1 MAEPAGPFR
10 LLRDG
15 PRRYLCYCGPGGT
28 VYVTDALE
36 VWAGE
41 LDARPPLDCVCTGAG
56 AAGGPGLPRGWGP
69 GPAASGRAPSPPQR
83 CQPEEHG
90 TELREALGRGAA
102 ALSLGEGKAT
112 LQLREEARC
121 SALELFK
128 LPMAQARSQLQALV
142 FDMAGCIESLE
153 RRLEAVMETLAS
165 SCSPEKNTS
174 QSQQLFLPGRQLL
187 GGTPL
192 VPLLVCLLFPRRLL
206 VRVLSKALSVPS
218 AVAAVSCPAVLVPFL
233 AWKGPGLSTVALGVC
248 GIPCAQV
255 RCWASPDRLLT
266 SLQEEVRLHC
276 SSRGFTAL
284 PDWGLWQ
291 VYGSLLLWER
301 RPGLALP
308 HPPQMLGL
316 PGWAAGGSPWAWRG
330 LQGCQSS

>member
-41 LDARPPLDCVCTGAG
+41 LDARPPLDC
-56 AAGGPGLPRGWGP
+56 
-69 GPAASGRAPSPPQR
+69 R

-174 QSQQLFLPGRQLL
+174 QSQQLFLPD
-187 GGTPL
+187 PS
-192 VPLLVCLLFPRRLL
+192 PR
-206 VRVLSKALSVPS
+206 KN
-218 AVAAVSCPAVLVPFL
+218 
-233 AWKGPGLSTVALGVC
+233 
-248 GIPCAQV
+248 
-255 RCWASPDRLLT
+255 
-266 SLQEEVRLHC
+266 
-276 SSRGFTAL
+276 RGAGSAL
-284 PDWGLWQ
+284 PAKRKIPGE
-291 VYGSLLLWER
+291 SLIN
-301 RPGLALP
+301 PGFRSKKAP
-308 HPPQMLGL
+308 SGVDFED
-316 PGWAAGGSPWAWRG
+316 S
-330 LQGCQSS
+330 